1 MRAVPSCLSPNA
13 FALVR
18 RNAAHVD
25 EHADGLVELSGRAP
39 QAEYL
44 LGTSDAAG
52 YGIDDREGILVE
64 VRPASRGGSPRLSRR
79 SVPAKLAGDGEKAIV
94 AERNDAD
101 ADVAIGGR
109 GERGKSG
116 PIHGRRISGS
126 WSRQT
131 FRHRPSVVIHGC
143 LFRSTYCVGR
153 RSHYRPPRAAARLRR
168 AMRAIRLI
176 VGHAIAYGLPG
187 GSMARPV
194 LPSRQALTCR
204 KRIVGIRRPAK
215 LSQVQRNASDFN
227 ALALPLQACPQCSS
241 PRRRRYRRHH

>member
-1 MRAVPSCLSPNA
+1 MLAPSSVQRLAVAVLSMAIAPEIGIRISSFGRYFLPEASPCRRSRAVGRCRLLAMRAVPSCLSPNA

-52 YGIDDREGILVE
+52 YGIDDREGILIK

-101 ADVAIGGR
+101 VAIGGR

-116 PIHGRRISGS
+116 PIHGRRTSGS

-131 FRHRPSVVIHGC
+131 FRHRPSVIIHGC
-143 LFRSTYCVGR
+143 LFRST
-153 RSHYRPPRAAARLRR
+153 
-168 AMRAIRLI
+168 
-176 VGHAIAYGLPG
+176 
-187 GSMARPV
+187 
-194 LPSRQALTCR
+194 
-204 KRIVGIRRPAK
+204 
-215 LSQVQRNASDFN
+215 N
-227 ALALPLQACPQCSS
+227 
-241 PRRRRYRRHH
+241 